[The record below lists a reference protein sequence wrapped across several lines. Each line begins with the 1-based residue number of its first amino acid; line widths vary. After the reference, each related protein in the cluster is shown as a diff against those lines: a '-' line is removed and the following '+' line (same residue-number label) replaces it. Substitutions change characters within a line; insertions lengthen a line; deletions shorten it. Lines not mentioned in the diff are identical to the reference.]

1 MSGMLVNL
9 VVQIIAGA
17 IGGNVAGA
25 PGGKTIDLG
34 TVLNSIVGAIG
45 DGIGGQILTALVPV
59 LAGAAN
65 NIDIGAL
72 IGQVAGG
79 GVAGAIHMA
88 IVGAIKNKMA
98 T

>member
-1 MSGMLVNL
+1 V
-9 VVQIIAGA
+9 
-17 IGGNVAGA
+17 
-25 PGGKTIDLG
+25 
-34 TVLNSIVGAIG
+34 
-45 DGIGGQILTALVPV
+45 GGQILTALIPV

-79 GVAGAIHMA
+79 GIAGAILTA

-98 T
+98 P